1 MPELSISNPALKV
14 PLPLSSKRV
23 VSSLL
28 LHGAQIWR
36 APLQI
41 FTSTPGSS
49 LLGARPP
56 WMHITSSHGR
66 QQQELLLPWRLSPI
80 HGVRPPLL
88 SPPRSELCY
97 GTRKSLPFLC
107 SSPSPVA
114 AMSPSAPVRFHGG
127 RLPHGQE
134 LDAASPSVAMAKLP
148 LPCSG
153 QAPPCSIFSLSALG
167 RWQPGRWPLLP
178 AASPLCFLSAVE
190 SAGTCSA
197 LQRPAFCR
205 SSALLF

>member
-134 LDAASPSVAMAKLP
+134 LDAASPSAAMTVLSLTLLGTSPSLLHFFSLCSRPLATRALTPAPYCFSSLLP
-148 LPCSG
+148 LCSRERRDMLDAS
-153 QAPPCSIFSLSALG
+153 AP
-167 RWQPGRWPLLP
+167 
-178 AASPLCFLSAVE
+178 SPL
-190 SAGTCSA
+190 
-197 LQRPAFCR
+197 
-205 SSALLF
+205 